1 MSKSNTSSAGG
12 NWATRTKTATKSVP
26 LSKST
31 GDRGERRTAV
41 VESFTPKSYK
51 TGSFGVEVKYSV
63 AGLQRPV
70 YENIVLT
77 KLSDNGTMEPTKYGE
92 SNLKRRLQ
100 AFGLDSEAINA
111 FPIPK
116 SPKDSGNEAY
126 ALSGAPVAIYLVDE
140 EYLGKP
146 TKRVRAVFPAEG

>member
-1 MSKSNTSSAGG
+1 MSKTSGG
-12 NWATRTKTATKSVP
+12 NWATRTKDAAQAVPLTKS
-26 LSKST
+26 K

-77 KLSDNGTMEPTKYGE
+77 KLSDSGTMEPTKYGE

-100 AFGLDSEAINA
+100 AFGLDSDAINA
-111 FPIPK
+111 FPIPR
-116 SPKDSGNEAY
+116 SPKDAGNDAY
-126 ALSGAPVAIYLVDE
+126 NLSGTNVAVYLVDE

-146 TKRVRAVFPAEG
+146 TKRVRAVFPIG

>member
-1 MSKSNTSSAGG
+1 MSKSGAGAGG
-12 NWATRTKTATKSVP
+12 WATRTKVATQEVP
-26 LSKST
+26 LTKST
-31 GDRGERRTAV
+31 GDRGERRTAI

-51 TGSFGVEVKYSV
+51 TGSFGVELKYSV
-63 AGLQRPV
+63 AGLKKPV

-77 KLSDNGTMEPTKYGE
+77 KLTDNGTMEATKYGE

-100 AFGLDSEAINA
+100 AFGLDSDAINA

-116 SPKDSGNEAY
+116 SPKDAGNEAY
-126 ALSGAPVAIYLVDE
+126 NLSGASVAIYLVDE

-146 TKRVRAVFPAEG
+146 TKRVRAVFPLNG

>member
-1 MSKSNTSSAGG
+1 MS
-12 NWATRTKTATKSVP
+12 NWAKRTKEATKSVP
-26 LSKST
+26 LTKST
-31 GDRGERRTAV
+31 GDKGTRHTAV

-51 TGSFGVEVKYSV
+51 TGSFGVELKYAVS
-63 AGLQRPV
+63 GLARPV

-77 KLSDNGTMEPTKYGE
+77 KLSDSGTMEPTKYGE

-100 AFGLDSEAINA
+100 AFGLDSDAINA

-116 SPKDSGNEAY
+116 TPKDAGNTAY
-126 ALSGAPVAIYLVDE
+126 NLAGVNVAVYLVDE

-146 TKRVRAVFPAEG
+146 TKRVRAVFPIEG

>member
-1 MSKSNTSSAGG
+1 MSKSSSG
-12 NWATRTKTATKSVP
+12 NWATRTKTAAKEVP
-26 LSKST
+26 LTKST
-31 GDRGERRTAV
+31 GDKGTRHTAV

-51 TGSFGVEVKYSV
+51 TGSFGIEVKYSV
-63 AGLQRPV
+63 SGLQRPV

-100 AFGLDSEAINA
+100 AFGLDSDAINA

-116 SPKDSGNEAY
+116 TPKDAGNSAY
-126 ALSGAPVAIYLVDE
+126 NLSGVNVAVYLVDE

-146 TKRVRAVFPAEG
+146 TKRVRAVFPVEG